1 MTYAE
6 IVSML
11 ESIGLP
17 LAYHHFEEGES
28 PVPPFLVFYFPNTNN
43 FGADDKVYQ
52 EVQVLNIELYT
63 DAKDP
68 GLEERVESTLDAKEI
83 FWNKDGSWIASEKM
97 YEVIYEMEI
106 IYHGEQD

>member
-1 MTYAE
+1 
-6 IVSML
+6 ML

-28 PVPPFLVFYFPNTNN
+28 PAPPFLIFYFPNTDN

-52 EVQVLNIELYT
+52 KVQILDIELYT
-63 DAKDP
+63 DKKDP
-68 GLEERVESTLDAKEI
+68 ALEEQIESVLDDHEMFYDKNE
-83 FWNKDGSWIASEKM
+83 SWIASEKM

-106 IYHGEQD
+106 LYHGEQD

>member
-1 MTYAE
+1 MTYTE

-28 PVPPFLVFYFPNTNN
+28 PEPPFLIFYFPSTDN

-52 EVQVLNIELYT
+52 KVHTLNVELYT

-68 GLEERVESTLDAKEI
+68 ALEEQIESVLDGHEMYYD
-83 FWNKDGSWIASEKM
+83 KDESWIASEKM

-106 IYHGEQD
+106 LYHGEQD